1 MHSEGQEEA
10 FGDLSDDLNGKEL
23 KKVQAGRYL
32 FILGE
37 NEQTDRE
44 LQKLIKI
51 VKAEE
56 SHWQWEKWLIN
67 TILIVVLILMN
78 LSLPTKTRESP
89 IGITKC
95 SPLYWTM
102 QVGFILFCG
111 LLLFVAVKILK
122 GEQDL
127 KIKYGNINI
136 VDSDILFTRK
146 NLTILIWLGFMGGMI
161 AGALGLGGGVIFNPV
176 LLSLG
181 LPP

>member
-1 MHSEGQEEA
+1 
-10 FGDLSDDLNGKEL
+10 
-23 KKVQAGRYL
+23 VQAGRYL

-37 NEQTDRE
+37 NEQTDKDLRW
-44 LQKLIKI
+44 LIKI

-56 SHWQWEKWLIN
+56 SHFQWEKWLIN

-78 LSLPTKTRESP
+78 LSLPSKTRESP

-95 SPLYWTM
+95 SPLYWAIQTS
-102 QVGFILFCG
+102 FILFCG
-111 LLLFVAVKILK
+111 LLLFVAVRTLK
-122 GEQDL
+122 GEQGL

-136 VDSDILFTRK
+136 VDSDIVLTRR
-146 NLTILIWLGFMGGMI
+146 NLTILILLGFMGGMI